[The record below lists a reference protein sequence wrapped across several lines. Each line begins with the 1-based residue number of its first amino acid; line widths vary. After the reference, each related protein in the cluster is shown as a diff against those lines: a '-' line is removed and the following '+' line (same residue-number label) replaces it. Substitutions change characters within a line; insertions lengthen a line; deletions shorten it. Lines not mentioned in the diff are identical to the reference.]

1 MTAQL
6 QRKLGLWA
14 CVSIVAGSVIGSS
27 IFMKPATM
35 AGQLGSPLLLLFV
48 WVLTGIVSIFG
59 GMINAEIGTMLP
71 ETGGQ
76 YAYFRHMYGRFFS
89 YLFGWS
95 SFIVINTSAV
105 AAISFIAAQYT
116 TFFIDL
122 PSFPPETERSIVWYL
137 PFIGELFPLQNI
149 GVKVLAM
156 LLVVLFTVINIRSVS
171 AAGRI
176 QVLFTIAKIG
186 ALIFIILGIFFSGKG
201 SLSNMVD
208 SNPAMDFSGWPMTL
222 AFVAAASGALA
233 AYDGWN
239 NLGFNG
245 GEIIN
250 PQKNI
255 PKGLIWGLIICM
267 VLYVLATQA
276 FLYVMPVEVMKDSKM
291 VATDALSIV
300 MGAAGATI
308 IALLVIIS
316 STGAINGNILPVTR
330 STFAMAQD
338 GLFFRSAGRV
348 HPRFHTP
355 HVALWLHCLVTC
367 LFILTGSFDMLAD
380 LFVFMIWMFYGFAA
394 YGIFILR
401 KKIPNAPRPYR
412 LKGYPVIPIIFLGF
426 SLFYFSFTLYNDIS
440 NYLEGRS
447 KVINATLGLS
457 LTAAGIPFYFYFIS
471 RKKGPE

>member
-35 AGQLGSPLLLLFV
+35 AGQLGSPLLLLLV

-59 GMINAEIGTMLP
+59 GMINAEIGIMLP

-122 PSFPPETERSIVWYL
+122 PSFSPQTEQSIVWYI
-137 PFIGELFPLQNI
+137 PFIGKLFPLQNI

-156 LLVVLFTVINIRSVS
+156 MLVVLFTVINIRSVA

-176 QVLFTIAKIG
+176 QVVFTIAKIG
-186 ALIFIILGIFFSGKG
+186 ALIFIILGIFLSGKG
-201 SLSNMVD
+201 SFSNMVEG
-208 SNPAMDFSGWPMTL
+208 NPAMNFSTWPVTL

-267 VLYVLATQA
+267 VLYVLTTQA

-300 MGAAGATI
+300 MGSAGATI

-348 HPRFHTP
+348 HPRFYTP
-355 HVALWLHCLVTC
+355 HV
-367 LFILTGSFDMLAD
+367 
-380 LFVFMIWMFYGFAA
+380 
-394 YGIFILR
+394 
-401 KKIPNAPRPYR
+401 
-412 LKGYPVIPIIFLGF
+412 
-426 SLFYFSFTLYNDIS
+426 
-440 NYLEGRS
+440 
-447 KVINATLGLS
+447 
-457 LTAAGIPFYFYFIS
+457 
-471 RKKGPE
+471 

>member
-1 MTAQL
+1 
-6 QRKLGLWA
+6 
-14 CVSIVAGSVIGSS
+14 
-27 IFMKPATM
+27 
-35 AGQLGSPLLLLFV
+35 
-48 WVLTGIVSIFG
+48 
-59 GMINAEIGTMLP
+59 
-71 ETGGQ
+71 
-76 YAYFRHMYGRFFS
+76 MYGRFFS

-122 PSFPPETERSIVWYL
+122 PSFSPQTEQSIVWYI
-137 PFIGELFPLQNI
+137 PFIGKLFPLQNI

-156 LLVVLFTVINIRSVS
+156 MLVVLFTVINIRSVA

-176 QVLFTIAKIG
+176 QVVFTIAKIG
-186 ALIFIILGIFFSGKG
+186 ALIFIILGIFLSGKG
-201 SLSNMVD
+201 LFSNMVEG
-208 SNPAMDFSGWPMTL
+208 NPAMNFSTWPVTL

-267 VLYVLATQA
+267 VLYVLTTQA

-348 HPRFHTP
+348 HPRFYTP

-380 LFVFMIWMFYGFAA
+380 LFVFMIWLFYGFAA

-401 KKIPNAPRPYR
+401 KKMPDAPRPYR

-447 KVINATLGLS
+447 KLINATLGLS

-471 RKKGPE
+471 RKKIHQ

>member
-35 AGQLGSPLLLLFV
+35 AGQLGSPLLLLLV

-122 PSFPPETERSIVWYL
+122 PSFSPQTEQSIVWYI

-156 LLVVLFTVINIRSVS
+156 MLVVLFTVINIRSVA

-176 QVLFTIAKIG
+176 QVVFTIAKIG
-186 ALIFIILGIFFSGKG
+186 ALIFIILGIFLSGKG
-201 SLSNMVD
+201 SFSNMVEG
-208 SNPAMDFSGWPMTL
+208 NPAMNFSTWPVTL

-267 VLYVLATQA
+267 VLYVLTTQA

-348 HPRFHTP
+348 HPRFYTP

-380 LFVFMIWMFYGFAA
+380 LFVFMIWLFYGFAA

-401 KKIPNAPRPYR
+401 KKMPDAPRPYR

-447 KVINATLGLS
+447 KLINATLGLS
-457 LTAAGIPFYFYFIS
+457 LSAAGIPFYFYFIS
-471 RKKGPE
+471 RKKIHQ

>member
-35 AGQLGSPLLLLFV
+35 AGQLGSPLLLLLV
-48 WVLTGIVSIFG
+48 WVLTGIVSMFG

-122 PSFPPETERSIVWYL
+122 PSFSPQTEQSIVWYI
-137 PFIGELFPLQNI
+137 PFIGKLFPLQNI

-156 LLVVLFTVINIRSVS
+156 ILVVLFTVINIRSVA

-176 QVLFTIAKIG
+176 QVVFTIAKIG
-186 ALIFIILGIFFSGKG
+186 ALIFIILGIFLSGKG
-201 SLSNMVD
+201 SFSNMVEG
-208 SNPAMDFSGWPMTL
+208 NPAMNFSTWPVTL

-267 VLYVLATQA
+267 VLYVLTTQA

-348 HPRFHTP
+348 HPRFYTP

-380 LFVFMIWMFYGFAA
+380 LFVFMIWLFYGFAA

-401 KKIPNAPRPYR
+401 KKMPDAPRPYR

-447 KVINATLGLS
+447 KLINATLGLS

-471 RKKGPE
+471 RKKIHQ

>member
-1 MTAQL
+1 M
-6 QRKLGLWA
+6 
-14 CVSIVAGSVIGSS
+14 
-27 IFMKPATM
+27 
-35 AGQLGSPLLLLFV
+35 
-48 WVLTGIVSIFG
+48 
-59 GMINAEIGTMLP
+59 
-71 ETGGQ
+71 
-76 YAYFRHMYGRFFS
+76 
-89 YLFGWS
+89 
-95 SFIVINTSAV
+95 
-105 AAISFIAAQYT
+105 
-116 TFFIDL
+116 
-122 PSFPPETERSIVWYL
+122 
-137 PFIGELFPLQNI
+137 
-149 GVKVLAM
+149 
-156 LLVVLFTVINIRSVS
+156 LVVLFTVINIRSVA

-176 QVLFTIAKIG
+176 QVVFTIAKIG
-186 ALIFIILGIFFSGKG
+186 ALIFIILGIFLSGKG
-201 SLSNMVD
+201 SFSNMVEG
-208 SNPAMDFSGWPMTL
+208 NPAMNFSTWPVTL

-267 VLYVLATQA
+267 VLYVLTTQA

-348 HPRFHTP
+348 HPRFYTP

-380 LFVFMIWMFYGFAA
+380 LFVFMIWLFYGFAA

-401 KKIPNAPRPYR
+401 KKMPDAPRPYR

-440 NYLEGRS
+440 NYLEGRT
-447 KVINATLGLS
+447 KIINATLGLS

-471 RKKGPE
+471 RKKIHQ

>member
-116 TFFIDL
+116 TYFIDL
-122 PSFPPETERSIVWYL
+122 PAFPPDTERSVVWYI

-149 GVKVLAM
+149 GVKLLAM
-156 LLVVLFTVINIRSVS
+156 ILVVLFTVINIRSVA

-176 QVLFTIAKIG
+176 QVVFTVAKIG

-201 SLSNMVD
+201 SFSNMVD
-208 SNPAMDFSGWPMTL
+208 SSASMDFSTWPMTL

-255 PKGLIWGLIICM
+255 PRGLIWGLIICM
-267 VLYVLATQA
+267 ILYVLTTQA

-300 MGAAGATI
+300 MGAAGAII

-330 STFAMAQD
+330 STFAMARD

-380 LFVFMIWMFYGFAA
+380 LFVFMIWLFYGFAA

-401 KKIPNAPRPYR
+401 RKMPDAPRPYR
-412 LKGYPVIPIIFLGF
+412 LKGYPVIPIVFLAF

-447 KVINATLGLS
+447 KLINATLGLS

-471 RKKGPE
+471 RKKGKE